1 MFSKKNY
8 IGVSVNDEAI
18 EIVELKPMKG
28 GLFTISDFSYFP
40 LESKIIENGNIL
52 NIDSLSVSLKK
63 AFKENG
69 AKFSSN
75 LVCLTLPDPVTFFH
89 TFSFPGAV
97 PDREIPNA
105 ISFKYDEVFP
115 VPASDSKGDYAV
127 VARDHEQTTVQYSL
141 TSMKIIRDYI
151 NVFEKA
157 GLKLFGIGL
166 EAQAIERAILGDPE
180 EKKASIIANITEES
194 ASIFIRDAYGI
205 HATFFEMF
213 DKTGKA
219 EALFKE
225 IVSIMSWFHRISPA
239 NVLEEIVFVGNPNI
253 VSSIKPKFGKLLSE
267 FDEKINLRVG
277 TSFNKIV
284 NSEKVK
290 NVSKY
295 KDVASYDVAIG
306 SALGE
311 LLPCDKKYEF
321 LPSAKCGPVVLKN
334 KYVVVDGDSSGKNV
348 GLYIET
354 ISEKKKTIFAVIF
367 AFIMLAILGT
377 VLILHFISMNKV
389 DSSINDLMQNHKSS
403 LQVR

>member
-1 MFSKKNY
+1 
-8 IGVSVNDEAI
+8 
-18 EIVELKPMKG
+18 
-28 GLFTISDFSYFP
+28 
-40 LESKIIENGNIL
+40 
-52 NIDSLSVSLKK
+52 
-63 AFKENG
+63 
-69 AKFSSN
+69 
-75 LVCLTLPDPVTFFH
+75 
-89 TFSFPGAV
+89 
-97 PDREIPNA
+97 
-105 ISFKYDEVFP
+105 
-115 VPASDSKGDYAV
+115 
-127 VARDHEQTTVQYSL
+127 
-141 TSMKIIRDYI
+141 
-151 NVFEKA
+151 
-157 GLKLFGIGL
+157 
-166 EAQAIERAILGDPE
+166 
-180 EKKASIIANITEES
+180 
-194 ASIFIRDAYGI
+194 
-205 HATFFEMF
+205 
-213 DKTGKA
+213 
-219 EALFKE
+219 
-225 IVSIMSWFHRISPA
+225 MSWFHRISPA

-253 VSSIKPKFGKLLSE
+253 VSSIKPKFGKLISE

-284 NSEKVK
+284 NPEKVK